1 MNYSISRSFDFNLVL
16 QNTGNYQCKSTFLFC
31 MNEKVYFL
39 YFFFCQNHKSS
50 IQVVLKVHR
59 GQKNIS
65 LLARWRKKMYIR
77 LVPII
82 PLGGVLVSTG
92 GFPCHQLQVK
102 RQLVKLAKPI
112 TAKKEDEIVLD
123 EAEFALAA

>member
-1 MNYSISRSFDFNLVL
+1 
-16 QNTGNYQCKSTFLFC
+16 
-31 MNEKVYFL
+31 
-39 YFFFCQNHKSS
+39 
-50 IQVVLKVHR
+50 
-59 GQKNIS
+59 
-65 LLARWRKKMYIR
+65 MYIR

-92 GFPCHQLQVK
+92 GFPGHQLQVK